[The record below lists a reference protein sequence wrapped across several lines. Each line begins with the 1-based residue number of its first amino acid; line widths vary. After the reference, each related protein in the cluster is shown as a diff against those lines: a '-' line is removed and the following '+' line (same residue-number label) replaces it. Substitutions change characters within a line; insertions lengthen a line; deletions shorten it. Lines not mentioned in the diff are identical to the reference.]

1 MCVCVFT
8 THTEATIPPNWV
20 WQITKPFCSYRFYSS
35 ESQKGWLGRT
45 WKTIP
50 TSCHGAITGGFPAEP
65 LPWEKVMVSLAL
77 LGVVCLDFCIKT
89 LEFSQELWR
98 RWADTQNSVFRVIRI
113 SSSYTGD
120 EKLCFTLS
128 QTCWL
133 IPLFR
138 DMDWLKCQLRIQGVF
153 WSGLFWKIFFLPILG
168 LWRDSKIPH
177 FFLNAAEF

>member
-8 THTEATIPPNWV
+8 THNP
-20 WQITKPFCSYRFYSS
+20 TK
-35 ESQKGWLGRT
+35 L
-45 WKTIP
+45 
-50 TSCHGAITGGFPAEP
+50 
-65 LPWEKVMVSLAL
+65 SLANHKALLQLQILQLRIPEGLAWKDMKDHSHLLLWGNYRGVSSRTSALGKGDGVSCFAWSCL
-77 LGVVCLDFCIKT
+77 LGFLHGNY

-98 RWADTQNSVFRVIRI
+98 RWADTQNFVFRAIRI

-153 WSGLFWKIFFLPILG
+153 WSGLFWKILFLPILG
-168 LWRDSKIPH
+168 LWRDSKIPL